1 MNELTVKTA
10 DLPALA
16 TEEVKQCVD
25 LIGDAIQALKSKR
38 NAAGHIGAS
47 KAVIDEMDAQIREYS
62 AMKLKAE
69 IELGKRT
76 AAIKPNTDFHGN
88 RFSDVQGTDNTTKQS
103 ELKSIGISRQRA
115 SDYERMAKHEAVVS
129 DYIDR
134 QLERGETPTKAGA
147 MQEIRNALPKP
158 KTAGQMARENIRE
171 IQSAPVVDIRSA
183 ETIRQEQRII
193 DRETADGV
201 ERKLHNAIVSIGW
214 YVDVQPSDIHL
225 VKRTMHEAEISSL
238 LDELLDGIGYLSK
251 IISVLEGSK

>member
-88 RFSDVQGTDNTTKQS
+88 RFSDSQSAGNTTKQS
-103 ELKSIGISRQRA
+103 ELDKLGVSNQRA
-115 SDYERMAKHEAVVS
+115 SDYECMARHEDYV
-129 DYIDR
+129 DQYIDR
-134 QLERGETPTKAGA
+134 KLELGQAPTRHEVMREIKHYDRPDTPVEAAK
-147 MQEIRNALPKP
+147 
-158 KTAGQMARENIRE
+158 KTVNK
-171 IQSAPVVDIRSA
+171 IQSAKVVDVEDLNALKSSQQVIANDTA
-183 ETIRQEQRII
+183 ET
-193 DRETADGV
+193 V
-201 ERKLHNAIVSIGW
+201 YNKLLDATMVL
-214 YVDVQPSDIHL
+214 YVYSSSRAKDVQTFCESGGQEKVDRLKKHL
-225 VKRTMHEAEISSL
+225 STALGAMSRIMNE
-238 LDELLDGIGYLSK
+238 
-251 IISVLEGSK
+251 LEGSN

>member
-47 KAVIDEMDAQIREYS
+47 KAVIDEMDTQIREYS

-76 AAIKPNTDFHGN
+76 AAMPKAVNQHNVPHHG
-88 RFSDVQGTDNTTKQS
+88 VVEQTKTEALS
-103 ELKSIGISRQRA
+103 EMGITQQRA

>member
-115 SDYERMAKHEAVVS
+115 SDYECMARHEDYV
-129 DYIDR
+129 DQYIDR
-134 QLERGETPTKAGA
+134 KLELGQAPTRHEVMREIKHYDRPDTPVEAAK
-147 MQEIRNALPKP
+147 
-158 KTAGQMARENIRE
+158 KTVNK
-171 IQSAPVVDIRSA
+171 IQSAKVVDVEDLNALKSSQQVIANDTA
-183 ETIRQEQRII
+183 ET
-193 DRETADGV
+193 V
-201 ERKLHNAIVSIGW
+201 YNKLLDATMVL
-214 YVDVQPSDIHL
+214 YVYSSSRAKDVQTFCESGGQEKVDRLKKHL
-225 VKRTMHEAEISSL
+225 STALGAMSRIMNE
-238 LDELLDGIGYLSK
+238 
-251 IISVLEGSK
+251 LEGSN